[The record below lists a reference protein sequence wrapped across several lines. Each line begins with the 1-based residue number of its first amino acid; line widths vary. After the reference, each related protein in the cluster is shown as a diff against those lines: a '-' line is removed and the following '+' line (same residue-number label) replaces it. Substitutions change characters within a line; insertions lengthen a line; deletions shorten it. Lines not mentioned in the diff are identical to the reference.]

1 MEQAK
6 LMCLDIETL
15 KALFKDKKIFTF
27 FLRKKDSFY
36 QVLRHRNV
44 QLNFYWMFSR
54 ISNGHQDI

>member
-15 KALFKDKKIFTF
+15 KTLFKDKKIFTF

-44 QLNFYWMFSR
+44 QLNFYSDVLQ
-54 ISNGHQDI
+54 N

>member
-6 LMCLDIETL
+6 LMSLDIETL

-27 FLRKKDSFY
+27 FLRKKDSSY

-44 QLNFYWMFSR
+44 QLNFNWMLSR